1 MTKSPTIRFLIGLL
15 ITLAA
20 VTGLSSYA
28 LYRLHDVRRAELNI
42 IDLNRHD
49 SLELLRVQNDLIA
62 IGLMLRDMEQ
72 NIDDSRLEHYRR
84 EFDLLRRDLKQA
96 NNYESKYLPVAGM
109 HGHQAELGG
118 ALRDFWQSSDAM
130 FEAAAAGEKVKAHGL
145 IAGTLLAQQAQL
157 ARQVS
162 GLLER
167 NNVAEEVADRKVS
180 DIYER
185 AEKDIY
191 MFLAGTMLCIAAT
204 SLYLIYW
211 NRKFFSQI
219 EHLSRQR
226 RVLAAR
232 LIDVQEEV
240 LRSVSRE
247 LHDEFG
253 QILTAVGAMLSRA
266 EKKGLPPNSPLRT
279 ELGEVREITHSTLE
293 KIRSLSQMLHPAI
306 IDDHG
311 LAKAVEWYAEVF
323 EKQTG
328 KEVAVAITGDPVRVT
343 GQPAIHCFRI
353 VQEALTNAARHSG
366 TQRAEVKMMFG
377 TENLSISV
385 RDFGCGL
392 TTKKKTEG
400 AGLGLIAMR
409 ERAELLHGKLTISSS
424 PDGGTAISLS
434 IPLRR
439 EGLPPEM
446 PESKISEDDRVE
458 VLSQPNE

>member
-1 MTKSPTIRFLIGLL
+1 MTRSPTIRFLVGLL

-28 LYRLHDVRRAELNI
+28 LYRLHEVRRAELKI

-49 SLELLRVQNDLIA
+49 SLQLLRVQNDLIA
-62 IGLMLRDMEQ
+62 LGLMLRNMEQ
-72 NIDDSRLEHYRR
+72 KIDDSGLEHYKR
-84 EFDLLRRDLKQA
+84 EFGLLRSDLKQA
-96 NNYESKYLPVAGM
+96 NTYESKYLPVAGM
-109 HGHQAELGG
+109 LGHQEELGG

-130 FEAAAAGEKVKAHGL
+130 FEAAAAGEKTKAHGL
-145 IAGTLLAQQAQL
+145 IAGTLLAQQARL
-157 ARQVS
+157 AREVS

-167 NNVAEEVADRKVS
+167 DNVAEEEADRKIS

-191 MFLAGTMLCIAAT
+191 IFLAGTMFCIAAT

-211 NRKFFSQI
+211 NRKFFWQL
-219 EHLSRQR
+219 EQLSRQR

-279 ELGEVREITHSTLE
+279 ELSEVREITHSTLE

-311 LAKAVEWYAEVF
+311 LAKAVEWYAELF
-323 EKQTG
+323 ERQTG
-328 KEVAVAITGDPVRVT
+328 KQVTVAITGDPVRIT

-366 TQRAEVKMMFG
+366 TTRAEVNMTFG
-377 TENLSISV
+377 EESLSVSV
-385 RDFGCGL
+385 RDFGCGF
-392 TTKKKTEG
+392 KKKTEG
-400 AGLGLIAMR
+400 TGLGLIAMR
-409 ERAELLHGKLTISSS
+409 ERAELLNGKLIISSS
-424 PDGGTAISLS
+424 PESGTAISLS

-439 EGLPPEM
+439 EGLSSEM
-446 PESKISEDDRVE
+446 PESKISEDERVE

>member
-28 LYRLHDVRRAELNI
+28 LYRLHGIRRAELKI

-49 SLELLRVQNDLIA
+49 SLQLLRVQNDLIA
-62 IGLMLRDMEQ
+62 IGLILRDMQQ
-72 NIDDSRLEHYRR
+72 NVDDSHLQHYKR
-84 EFDLLRRDLKQA
+84 EFDLLRKDLKQA
-96 NNYESKYLPVAGM
+96 RNYESRFLPVTGTL
-109 HGHQAELGG
+109 GHQEELGG
-118 ALRDFWQSSDAM
+118 ALRDFWQSSDSM
-130 FEAAAAGEKVKAHGL
+130 FAAAAAGQETRAHSL
-145 IAGTLLAQQAQL
+145 ITGPLLAQQAQL
-157 ARQVS
+157 AKKVS

-167 NNVAEEVADRKVS
+167 NNAAEEEADRKIS
-180 DIYER
+180 DIYEG

-191 MFLAGTMLCIAAT
+191 IFLAGTMLSIAAT

-211 NRKFFSQI
+211 NRKFFWRL
-219 EHLSRQR
+219 EHVSGQR

-279 ELGEVREITHSTLE
+279 ELSEVREITHATLE
-293 KIRSLSQMLHPAI
+293 KVRSLSQMLHPAV

-323 EKQTG
+323 ERQTG
-328 KEVAVAITGDPVRVT
+328 KEVAVAIGGDPVRVT

-366 TQRAEVKMMFG
+366 TPRTEVNMMFG
-377 TENLSISV
+377 KENLSISV
-385 RDFGCGL
+385 RDFGHGL
-392 TTKKKTEG
+392 TARKKTEG
-400 AGLGLIAMR
+400 TGLGLIAMR
-409 ERAELLHGKLTISSS
+409 ERAELISGKLTINSS
-424 PDGGTAISLS
+424 PESGTVISLS
-434 IPLRR
+434 IPLKR
-439 EGLPPEM
+439 EGLSSEM
-446 PESKISEDDRVE
+446 PERNISENDTVE
-458 VLSQPNE
+458 VLSQRNE

>member
-1 MTKSPTIRFLIGLL
+1 
-15 ITLAA
+15 
-20 VTGLSSYA
+20 
-28 LYRLHDVRRAELNI
+28 
-42 IDLNRHD
+42 
-49 SLELLRVQNDLIA
+49 
-62 IGLMLRDMEQ
+62 MEQ
-72 NIDDSRLEHYRR
+72 NIDNSGLEHYKR
-84 EFDLLRRDLKQA
+84 EFDLLQSDLKQA
-96 NNYESKYLPVAGM
+96 SSYESKYLQVAGM
-109 HGHQAELGG
+109 LGHQEELGG
-118 ALRDFWQSSDAM
+118 ALRDFWRSSDAM
-130 FEAAAAGEKVKAHGL
+130 FAAAAEGEKTKAHSL
-145 IAGTLLAQQAQL
+145 IVGTLLAQQVQL

-167 NNVAEEVADRKVS
+167 NNAAEAEADLKIS

-185 AEKDIY
+185 ADKDIY
-191 MFLAGTMLCIAAT
+191 IFLAGTMLCIAAT

-211 NRKFFSQI
+211 NRKFFWHLEQ
-219 EHLSRQR
+219 LSRQR

-279 ELGEVREITHSTLE
+279 ELSEVREITHSTLE

-311 LAKAVEWYAEVF
+311 LAKAVEWYAELF

-328 KEVAVAITGDPVRVT
+328 KEVTVSTTGDPVLIT
-343 GQPAIHCFRI
+343 GQVAIHSFRI

-366 TQRAEVKMMFG
+366 TSKAEVNMTFSDDS
-377 TENLSISV
+377 LSVSV

-392 TTKKKTEG
+392 GAKKKTEG
-400 AGLGLIAMR
+400 TGLGLIAMR
-409 ERAELLHGKLTISSS
+409 ERAELVNGKLNISSA
-424 PDGGTAISLS
+424 PGNGTVVSLS
-434 IPLRR
+434 IPLRH
-439 EGLPPEM
+439 EPLSSEM
-446 PESKISEDDRVE
+446 PERRISEEDTVE
-458 VLSQPNE
+458 VLSQSNE